1 MTVDELMWRT
11 ASGETPQEIIKKMS
25 LIRDD
30 LKSITKNE
38 PTTADFCN
46 TISGELITKEINDKT
61 NCYVNAA
68 RGDAKSHIRLQYLER
83 KVYDERAKKQEE
95 YDKLHNFIDERM
107 VTVIVPSICCNCR
120 FQLEYRDP
128 ITGRCYRSEFDH
140 QDEEPR
146 CREVLIKR
154 IINDIN
160 KQKEKEKT
168 VRDVWETLSKEQ
180 KDVVYFMIGQ
190 ALENKDKDDN
200 GGNIMPTKNYNEFE
214 FVPVPNR
221 RDVCCKP
228 PKIAKIEVYNERVVK
243 VTFADGTFTKAV
255 CAENDIFD
263 VDVGITICVMKKMLG
278 KNGNKLY
285 NNMIRDAHKLMT
297 EQENEK
303 IKAQMLKEE
312 ARKKQKAEEM
322 KRKAKK
328 LKAKEEQI
336 DITKQGFIRAMQE
349 TGMVNDGR

>member
-11 ASGETPQEIIKKMS
+11 ASGETPQEIIEKMS

-30 LKSITKNE
+30 LKSITKND

-68 RGDAKSHIRLQYLER
+68 RGDAKTHIRLQYLER
-83 KVYDERAKKQEE
+83 KVYDERAKKEKE
-95 YDKLHNFIDERM
+95 YDKLHNFIDERI
-107 VTVIVPSICCNCR
+107 VTVIVPSAYGNCR
-120 FQLEYRDP
+120 FRLEYRDP
-128 ITGRCYRSEFDH
+128 ITGMSYRMVFDH
-140 QDEEPR
+140 QDKEPR
-146 CREVLIKR
+146 CREWLIKR

-160 KQKEKEKT
+160 KQ
-168 VRDVWETLSKEQ
+168 
-180 KDVVYFMIGQ
+180 
-190 ALENKDKDDN
+190 N
-200 GGNIMPTKNYNEFE
+200 GGNTMPTKNYNEFE
-214 FVPVPNR
+214 FVPVPNLR
-221 RDVCCKP
+221 GVCCKP

-243 VTFADGTFTKAV
+243 MTFADGTFTKAV